1 MGFIHSNYASFM
13 RKGILIMPYISLINR
28 KNSKESLT
36 TIFCTITIHLYI
48 SLTENYGCH
57 DDTVTD
63 IHRQS
68 QVRNG
73 ILVYRI
79 VQNIKVTHTQ
89 Q

>member
-1 MGFIHSNYASFM
+1 MGFIHSNYASFT
-13 RKGILIMPYISLINR
+13 RKGILIMPYISLTNK

-36 TIFCTITIHLYI
+36 TIFCTVTIHLYI
-48 SLTENYGCH
+48 STEKYGCH

-68 QVRNG
+68 QMRNG
-73 ILVYRI
+73 VLVYRI
-79 VQNIKVTHTQ
+79 VQNTKVTYTQ

>member
-1 MGFIHSNYASFM
+1 
-13 RKGILIMPYISLINR
+13 MPYISLITK

-36 TIFCTITIHLYI
+36 TISCTVTFHYIFHLTDI
-48 SLTENYGCH
+48 YGCH
-57 DDTVTD
+57 DDMVTD

-68 QVRNG
+68 QARNG

-79 VQNIKVTHTQ
+79 VQNTKVTHTQ